1 METGEFM
8 HRNVPLYIS
17 LTAAVALTVAAARA
31 EDGLNY
37 PISPQDKLSVRV
49 YAWQQADGT
58 LREWPAFNGQFVVGS
73 DGRVELPLIGLVD
86 AASRSAPEI
95 AADVANRLQAQVGLI
110 AKPSV
115 IVDIAEYRPYY
126 VMGDVDH
133 PGEFAFKP
141 GLTALKAYTIAGG
154 FRLIQWAT
162 AWQPAHDLLSAAGDM
177 RTLSQR
183 IDELKAKRARLG
195 AELASESAVS
205 FPPELG
211 ANSKSLV
218 ERERQLFEVRRDAL
232 RQGLNSLAS
241 QKALNEEEVKALQGR
256 IAVKANQSQRIEA
269 QIERTKGLVQNGLIT
284 TAQILTLQQAH
295 SDLQSQQLDINGR
308 IFIVREQISK
318 TEKDMLDLQSTRQ
331 QEVLADMQ
339 ATEASLQEAVN
350 HIQTLSDIMGQAQ
363 AAIGTLSLANP
374 LHTATAIRFTIRRRH
389 SILTFDDGRDPP
401 IEPGDIITVERTG
414 SQAAGGPQSAAQTGI
429 VRADGKSPAGVQ

>member
-37 PISPQDKLSVRV
+37 TISPQDKLSVRV
-49 YAWQQADGT
+49 YDWQQADGT

-86 AASRSAPEI
+86 AVSRNAPEI
-95 AADVANRLQAQVGLI
+95 AVDVANRLQAQVGLI

-141 GLTALKAYTIAGG
+141 GLTALKAYSIAGG
-154 FRLIQWAT
+154 LRLIQAT

-195 AELASESAVS
+195 AELAGESAVS

-218 ERERQLFEVRRDAL
+218 ERERQLFEVRRNAL

-256 IAVKANQSQRIEA
+256 IAVKADQSQRIEA

-284 TAQILTLQQAH
+284 TAQILTLQQAL

-318 TEKDMLDLQSTRQ
+318 TEKDMLDLQSSRQ

-350 HIQTLSDIMGQAQ
+350 RIQTLSDIMGQAQ

-374 LHTATAIRFTIRRRH
+374 LHTASDIRFTIRRRH

-401 IEPGDIITVERTG
+401 IEPGDIVTVERTG
-414 SQAAGGPQSAAQTGI
+414 SQAAGGPQSAAQTAI

>member
-8 HRNVPLYIS
+8 HRNVPLCIS

-37 PISPQDKLSVRV
+37 TISPQDKLSVRV
-49 YAWQQADGT
+49 YDWQQADGT

-73 DGRVELPLIGLVD
+73 DGQVELPLIGLVD
-86 AASRSAPEI
+86 AASRNAPEI
-95 AADVANRLQAQVGLI
+95 AVDVANRLQAQVGLI

-141 GLTALKAYTIAGG
+141 GLTALKAYSIAGG
-154 FRLIQWAT
+154 LRLIQAT

-195 AELASESAVS
+195 AELAGESAVS

-218 ERERQLFEVRRDAL
+218 ERERQLFEVRRNAL

-256 IAVKANQSQRIEA
+256 IAVKADQSQRIEA

-318 TEKDMLDLQSTRQ
+318 TEKDMLDLQSSRQ

-350 HIQTLSDIMGQAQ
+350 RIQTLSDIMGQAQ

-374 LHTATAIRFTIRRRH
+374 LHTASDIRFTIRRRH

-401 IEPGDIITVERTG
+401 IEPGDIVTVERTG
-414 SQAAGGPQSAAQTGI
+414 SQAAGGPQSAAQTAI

>member
-1 METGEFM
+1 LETGEFM
-8 HRNVPLYIS
+8 HRNVPLYVS

-31 EDGLNY
+31 DDGLNFT
-37 PISPQDKLSVRV
+37 ISPQDKLSVRV
-49 YAWQQADGT
+49 YDWQQAEGT
-58 LREWPAFNGQFVVGS
+58 LREWPAFHGEFVVGS
-73 DGRVELPLIGLVD
+73 NGRVELPLIGLVD

-141 GLTALKAYTIAGG
+141 GLTALKAYSIAGG
-154 FRLIQWAT
+154 SRLIQGAT
-162 AWQPAHDLLSAAGDM
+162 AWQPAHDLLSAAGDT

-183 IDELKAKRARLG
+183 IEELKAKRARLG
-195 AELASESAVS
+195 AELAGESAVS

-218 ERERQLFEVRRDAL
+218 ERERLLFEERRNSL

-256 IAVKANQSQRIEA
+256 IDVNADQSQRIEA
-269 QIERTKGLVQNGLIT
+269 QVERTKGLVQNGLIT
-284 TAQILTLQQAH
+284 AAQILTLQQAH
-295 SDLQSQQLDINGR
+295 TDLQSQQLDINGR

-318 TEKDMLDLQSTRQ
+318 IEKDMLDLQSSRQ

-350 HIQTLSDIMGQAQ
+350 RIQTLSDIMGQAQ
-363 AAIGTLSLANP
+363 AAIANP
-374 LHTATAIRFTIRRRH
+374 LHTTSAIRFTIRRRQR
-389 SILTFDDGRDPP
+389 ILTFDDGRDPP
-401 IEPGDIITVERTG
+401 IEPGDIVTVERTG
-414 SQAAGGPQSAAQTGI
+414 SQAADGPQSAAQTAI
-429 VRADGKSPAGVQ
+429 VRADGKSPADVQ

>member
-37 PISPQDKLSVRV
+37 TTSPQDKLSVRV
-49 YAWQQADGT
+49 YDWQQADGT
-58 LREWPAFNGQFVVGS
+58 LREWPAFNGEFVVGS

-95 AADVANRLQAQVGLI
+95 AVDVANRLQAQVGLI

-115 IVDIAEYRPYY
+115 IVGIAEYRPYY

-141 GLTALKAYTIAGG
+141 GLTALKAFSIAGG
-154 FRLIQWAT
+154 FRLIQAT

-177 RTLSQR
+177 RTLSQK

-195 AELASESAVS
+195 AELAGESAVS

-218 ERERQLFEVRRDAL
+218 ERERQLFEVRRNTL

-256 IAVKANQSQRIEA
+256 IAVKADQSQRIEA

-284 TAQILTLQQAH
+284 TAQILTLQQAQ

-318 TEKDMLDLQSTRQ
+318 TEKDMLDLQSSRQ

-339 ATEASLQEAVN
+339 ATEASLQDAVN
-350 HIQTLSDIMGQAQ
+350 RIQTLSDIMGQAQ
-363 AAIGTLSLANP
+363 ATIGTLSLANP

-401 IEPGDIITVERTG
+401 IEPGDIVTVERTG
-414 SQAAGGPQSAAQTGI
+414 SQAAGGPQSAAQNGI